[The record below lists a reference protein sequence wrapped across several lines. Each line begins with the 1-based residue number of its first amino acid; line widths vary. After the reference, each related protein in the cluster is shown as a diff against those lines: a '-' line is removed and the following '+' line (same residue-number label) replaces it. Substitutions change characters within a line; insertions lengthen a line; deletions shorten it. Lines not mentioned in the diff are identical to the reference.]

1 MKMIM
6 VFMSITSLTL
16 NHPMLLMITLLI
28 QTTLISLSMGMLYPT
43 FWFSYMMFLILIG
56 SILILFTYMTS
67 VASNEKFLINYKM
80 IMLNMI
86 LASSIILLST
96 FNNKIFKSNETT
108 IISDKMSLKKM
119 FYLNMNTTFIM
130 AMIYLLFTL
139 LVVVSLTKQK
149 NFYFKK
155 N

>member
-1 MKMIM
+1 MIM

-108 IISDKMSLKKM
+108 IISEKMSLKKM